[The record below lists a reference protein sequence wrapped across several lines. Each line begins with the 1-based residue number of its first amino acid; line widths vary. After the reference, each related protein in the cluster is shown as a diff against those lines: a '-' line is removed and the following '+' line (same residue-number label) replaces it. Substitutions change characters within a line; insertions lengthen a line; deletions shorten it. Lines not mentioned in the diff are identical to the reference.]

1 MLPLHVTSSTS
12 LPPAAAVASI
22 YRHPGFL
29 SFISARL
36 MAVFATQVQAV
47 VVAAHRVYIE
57 RNPQRSDHLPRPSEL
72 RRVTL

>member
-1 MLPLHVTSSTS
+1 VRENFPE
-12 LPPAAAVASI
+12 
-22 YRHPGFL
+22 L
-29 SFISARL
+29 SGEE
-36 MAVFATQVQAV
+36 VHAV